1 MIIKQKIY
9 QLTVWEVHCSR
20 LGNSISSLV
29 MKDQQQVAS
38 HYGGSVCW
46 EHVWEQTIASH
57 NGKARESAI
66 VIIKIL
72 PTEKASN
79 LSYEFEQSKDVP
91 IQL

>member
-1 MIIKQKIY
+1 
-9 QLTVWEVHCSR
+9 
-20 LGNSISSLV
+20 
-29 MKDQQQVAS
+29 
-38 HYGGSVCW
+38 
-46 EHVWEQTIASH
+46 VWEQTIASH

-91 IQL
+91 I